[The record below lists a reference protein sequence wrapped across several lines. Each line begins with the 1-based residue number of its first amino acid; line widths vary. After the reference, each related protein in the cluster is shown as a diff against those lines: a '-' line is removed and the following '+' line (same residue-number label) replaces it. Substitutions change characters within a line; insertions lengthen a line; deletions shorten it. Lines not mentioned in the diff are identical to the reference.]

1 MLASIQKV
9 EDHYVAKF
17 ERQLQHP
24 VEKVWAM
31 LTDNQKLSKWFS
43 ELRVKDLRKGGM
55 MLFDMQDGTFEEM
68 EITEFEMYS
77 ILEYT
82 WAEDNVRFELYKEQD
97 GCLLILNETINKMTN
112 HTPKDLAGW
121 HVCLDVISALLDG
134 RTIESRKNEWEKWY
148 VKYIQ
153 LTERYM

>member
-9 EDHYVAKF
+9 EDHYFARF
-17 ERQLQHP
+17 ERQLQHS
-24 VEKVWAM
+24 VEEVWAM
-31 LTDNQKLSKWFS
+31 LTDNEKLSKWFS
-43 ELRVKDLRKGGM
+43 ELRVKDLRKGGII
-55 MLFDMQDGTFEEM
+55 LFDMQDGTFEEM
-68 EITEFEMYS
+68 EITELEMYS
-77 ILEYT
+77 VLEFT
-82 WAEDNVRFELYKEQD
+82 WAEDKVRFELYKEND

-134 RTIESRKNEWEKWY
+134 RTIESRKEEWEKWY
-148 VKYIQ
+148 EKYIQ